1 MNGAFHPKSD
11 VDGLFVTT
19 EDGGRGLI
27 TCGGGGGWE
36 VKKTVWGGMWGIL
49 WTFYC
54 KGLGTAEIIKSEK
67 TVSKDEFKTSWN
79 NEKLDSL
86 KGKRLHGHFFRE
98 LPETTHVRETWS
110 WLRKSTYL
118 WRPGT
123 GSQDQLWNECHIDK
137 TAESPLCRL
146 CAEKGESVNRI
157 VFQREKGI

>member
-1 MNGAFHPKSD
+1 MSKSKLNGKNKVIAINKWTVSVLRYGAGIIRRTKEELKTLDRMSRKVLTMNGAFHPKSD
-11 VDGLFVTT
+11 VDGLFVST

-27 TCGGGGGWE
+27 TCGEGGGGVRGE
-36 VKKTVWGGMWGIL
+36 ENS
-49 WTFYC
+49 
-54 KGLGTAEIIKSEK
+54 LGWYVRNSLDVLLQIIKSEK

-118 WRPGT
+118 
-123 GSQDQLWNECHIDK
+123 
-137 TAESPLCRL
+137 
-146 CAEKGESVNRI
+146 
-157 VFQREKGI
+157 